1 VRLDKVYGMSRR
13 LQTPF
18 EDGGFSFDPKK
29 ITVYAPVNKR
39 DRRPGDLFGATD
51 LNRSRSLLE
60 QTRVAS
66 IYRALRY
73 NKSFRARAISIFLM
87 FFLPGVI
94 ATVLLMLRII

>member
-1 VRLDKVYGMSRR
+1 MSMSGKP
-13 LQTPF
+13 QAPF

-29 ITVYAPVNKR
+29 ITVYTPVNKR

-51 LNRSRSLLE
+51 LNRSRILLE

-66 IYRALRY
+66 IYRAVRY
-73 NKSFRARAISIFLM
+73 SRSFRSRAMPIFLM

-94 ATVLLMLRII
+94 AAVLLILGVI